1 MPVACV
7 CGAVGWGRGRAAE
20 VILAQEQKER
30 FAGIGGGFHTTIRGV
45 CAFGRVEEVRSS
57 TEGGVNRI

>member
-1 MPVACV
+1 M
-7 CGAVGWGRGRAAE
+7 AE